1 MARNALQRLCNAPV
15 VTVAPQEVSTVAIDQ
30 DQPKPRAEVVFVLTV
45 QPESPAAP
53 WHARLLYA
61 DGPQQLEFDS
71 PLALVRHLAQLSA
84 TQPRRG
90 GLR

>member
-1 MARNALQRLCNAPV
+1 MAF
-15 VTVAPQEVSTVAIDQ
+15 DQ
-30 DQPKPRAEVVFVLTV
+30 AQTQPRDEVVFVLTV
-45 QPESPAAP
+45 QPETPAAP

-61 DGPQQLEFDS
+61 GGPEHLEFDS
-71 PLALVRHLAQLSA
+71 PLVLVRHLAQLSA

>member
-1 MARNALQRLCNAPV
+1 MAIEHVQA
-15 VTVAPQEVSTVAIDQ
+15 
-30 DQPKPRAEVVFVLTV
+30 QPREEVVFVLTV

-61 DGPQQLEFDS
+61 GGPEHLEFDS

>member
-1 MARNALQRLCNAPV
+1 M
-15 VTVAPQEVSTVAIDQ
+15 AIDQ
-30 DQPKPRAEVVFVLTV
+30 APRKANDEVVFVLTV
-45 QPESPAAP
+45 QPETPAAP

>member
-1 MARNALQRLCNAPV
+1 MV
-15 VTVAPQEVSTVAIDQ
+15 IDQ
-30 DQPKPRAEVVFVLTV
+30 AQRKTNDEVVFVLTV
-45 QPESPAAP
+45 QPETPAAP

>member
-1 MARNALQRLCNAPV
+1 M
-15 VTVAPQEVSTVAIDQ
+15 AIDQ
-30 DQPKPRAEVVFVLTV
+30 AQPKPREKVVFVLTV
-45 QPESPAAP
+45 QPQTQAAP

-61 DGPQQLEFDS
+61 GDPEYLEFDS

-90 GLR
+90 DPR

>member
-1 MARNALQRLCNAPV
+1 
-15 VTVAPQEVSTVAIDQ
+15 VSTVAIDQ
-30 DQPKPRAEVVFVLTV
+30 VPAQPREEVVFVLTV

-61 DGPQQLEFDS
+61 GGPEQLEFDS

-84 TQPRRG
+84 KQPRRG

>member
-1 MARNALQRLCNAPV
+1 
-15 VTVAPQEVSTVAIDQ
+15 VSTVAIDQ
-30 DQPKPRAEVVFVLTV
+30 AQPKPREEVVFVLTV
-45 QPESPAAP
+45 QPETPAAP

-61 DGPQQLEFDS
+61 GGPEHLEFDS

>member
-1 MARNALQRLCNAPV
+1 MAF
-15 VTVAPQEVSTVAIDQ
+15 DQ
-30 DQPKPRAEVVFVLTV
+30 AQTQPRDEVVFVLTV
-45 QPESPAAP
+45 QPETPATP

-61 DGPQQLEFDS
+61 GGPEHLEFDS

>member
-1 MARNALQRLCNAPV
+1 MAIEPV
-15 VTVAPQEVSTVAIDQ
+15 
-30 DQPKPRAEVVFVLTV
+30 QPKPREEVVFVLTV
-45 QPESPAAP
+45 QPETSADP

-61 DGPQQLEFDS
+61 GGPEHLEFDS